1 MVYSTCSMSPYED
14 EAVIAELLRQFKG
27 QLELV
32 DAREFVPVFKARP
45 GMSDWYVL
53 DDHLAIKKEV
63 NTRKE
68 TNKRAKVE
76 QKARDAVAAAT
87 ATVAVTAPDAE
98 VVVVAVASNDSSSS
112 VAADVTVEVTPVD
125 DVVHMVENAIEEE
138 KKVPSG
144 EEERDI
150 YVSPVVSDPLLG
162 TVRIFSILMY
172 FISALFFRYFLYQ
185 WLLIKYGTVTYII
198 TLMPKNIFNLCFSS
212 SSTGFFSFF
221 LSCWE
226 FFSIFSICSSL
237 FSNQSSNFFIFL

>member
-1 MVYSTCSMSPYED
+1 MLCDVPCSGDGTLRKNPAIWAKWGCSSALSLHPLQLIIAQRGVQLLKTGGLMVYSTCSMSPYED

-98 VVVVAVASNDSSSS
+98 VVAVAVASSDSSCS

-162 TVRIFSILMY
+162 TVKIFSILMY
-172 FISALFFRYFLYQ
+172 FISALFIRYFFY
-185 WLLIKYGTVTYII
+185 
-198 TLMPKNIFNLCFSS
+198 
-212 SSTGFFSFF
+212 
-221 LSCWE
+221 
-226 FFSIFSICSSL
+226 
-237 FSNQSSNFFIFL
+237 